1 LKNAAHE
8 GSKYKTMPV
17 KLKNPAGAITDDSFG
32 PIELDAE
39 FLKDN
44 DSRQE
49 PNNTATQ
56 TVVTPKKKAYD
67 EKLVI
72 EFIPL
77 VHRIVQQVTS
87 YLHPPL
93 TKEDLVSAGV
103 VGLIKAAQNFDP
115 SKETEFKTYAYIRV
129 RGAVLDEL
137 RNWAFT
143 PSIIKKQFDLAQQI
157 VREYVEENDA
167 EPSDSKLAEML
178 GITPDKMYRMFEAA
192 RARHFLSIHGI
203 NDNMPALGKSLMCQ
217 RTYDPKDWAEKKELS
232 EKLAEAI
239 DQLPEKQKQI
249 ILLYYHS
256 EMTMKDTAEVLGIT
270 ESRVSQLHAAA
281 LFKLSIKLKLWD
293 ETKA

>member
-1 LKNAAHE
+1 
-8 GSKYKTMPV
+8 MPV
-17 KLKNPAGAITDDSFG
+17 KLKNPVGSSLDESFDL
-32 PIELDAE
+32 IEIDRE
-39 FLKDN
+39 FLEDE
-44 DSRQE
+44 DHRE
-49 PNNTATQ
+49 EINNTATQ
-56 TVVTPKKKAYD
+56 ATVIPKKKAYN

-93 TKEDLVSAGV
+93 TRDDLVSAGI

-115 SKETEFKTYAYIRV
+115 SKEAEFKTYAYIRV
-129 RGAVLDEL
+129 RGAVIDEL

-157 VREYVEENDA
+157 VREYVEENDM
-167 EPSDSKLAEML
+167 EPSDNTLAERLDM
-178 GITPDKMYRMFEAA
+178 TPDKMYRMFETA

-203 NDNMPALGKSLMCQ
+203 NDNMPALGKSLMCK
-217 RTYDPKDWAEKKELS
+217 RTYDPKDWAEKEELS

-239 DQLPEKQKQI
+239 EQLPEKQKRI

-256 EMTMKDTAEVLGIT
+256 EMTMKDTAEVLEIT

-281 LFKLSIKLKLWD
+281 LFKLSMKLKLWD

>member
-1 LKNAAHE
+1 
-8 GSKYKTMPV
+8 MPV
-17 KLKNPAGAITDDSFG
+17 KLKNPVGPTIDEDFE
-32 PIELDAE
+32 PIELDGE
-39 FLKDN
+39 FIEDEDRRGEL
-44 DSRQE
+44 
-49 PNNTATQ
+49 NNTATQ
-56 TVVTPKKKAYD
+56 TAVIPKKKTYD

-77 VHRIVQQVTS
+77 VHRIVQQITS

-93 TKEDLVSAGV
+93 TKEDLVSAGI

-115 SKETEFKTYAYIRV
+115 SKEAEFKTYAYIRV
-129 RGAVLDEL
+129 RGAIIDEL

-157 VREYVEENDA
+157 VREYVEENDR
-167 EPSDSKLAEML
+167 EPSDNTLAEML
-178 GITPDKMYRMFEAA
+178 DMTPDKMYRMFEAA

-217 RTYDPKDWAEKKELS
+217 RTHDPKDWAEKEELS

-239 DQLPEKQKQI
+239 EQLPEKQKQI

-256 EMTMKDTAEVLGIT
+256 EMTMKDAADVLEIT

-281 LFKLSIKLKLWD
+281 LFKLSVKLKLWD